1 MKWLFILLLI
11 INVAVLVW
19 GIQYEPVD
27 QGADAEEFRGVG
39 DMRLLSE
46 VEAAK
51 REEEAVPAAPALVA
65 EEPQQPVEELVEVVK
80 PVAEVPAAIPERP
93 EPEVELVSRCGVL
106 GIIED
111 RQVAQDTKKQLADE
125 GVKSSLQETTG
136 KIEIGFWV
144 VIPPLESSEAAQE
157 KIAQL
162 AAAGITDVWH
172 FRSGELNNAISL
184 GMFFQRENAEQ
195 LRREIELKGFNA
207 ELRSR
212 FLNKRRYSLHLK
224 IRDEQGVVKQKW
236 NRIKRHYPDI
246 DLTERPC
253 GEIASVR

>member
-11 INVAVLVW
+11 TNLAVLVW

-27 QGADAEEFRGVG
+27 RGADATEFSGVG
-39 DMRLLSE
+39 NMRLLSE

-51 REEEAVPAAPALVA
+51 REEEAVLAAPAPVA
-65 EEPQQPVEELVEVVK
+65 EEPPQSVEESLEVVK
-80 PVAEVPAAIPERP
+80 PVAEVSAAIPDRP
-93 EPEVELVSRCGVL
+93 QPEVELVSRCGVL

-144 VIPPLESSEAAQE
+144 VIPPLESSEAAQDMIT
-157 KIAQL
+157 KL
-162 AAAGITDVWH
+162 ADAGITDVWH
-172 FRSGELNNAISL
+172 FRSGELNNAVSL
-184 GMFFQRENAEQ
+184 GMFFQRENAEK
-195 LRREIELKGFNA
+195 LRREIEQKGFNA

-236 NRIKRHYPDI
+236 NRIKRQYPDI